1 MMPLWNSMRLCR
13 WGLTTVAA
21 LVAGSLWCSPAGAIV
36 GGSAIPISGAPYQA
50 ALVIA
55 SRTNAG
61 GQYCGG
67 TLAPDNR
74 HVVTAAHCVYNLPA
88 PFTPGEAAEPGA
100 ISVVTNTATLDGSM
114 SSRTPVIAVSFDPR
128 FDETTYA
135 HDEAVL
141 TLAAQAPGTPVALLS
156 RQFFNPT
163 VGQLFT
169 VSGWGSTVPDTT
181 NPTRETVLRSVQV
194 PFISDATCGPAYL
207 GFDAAYMECASSES
221 ADACVGD
228 SGGPLVLKGGVPPA
242 QTGDRLVGI
251 VSFGGPFCADARY
264 PGTYTESSEDTT
276 RAFAQANNPDAPRST
291 TAPSIAGD
299 VTVGG
304 QVHCQPGLW
313 DGSPSLTFE
322 IDAGATAR
330 TTSADYT
337 VQASD
342 VDRSLV
348 CHVKG
353 TNAGGYALADSA
365 AVTVPATTAPPNPAP
380 PAPEPTP
387 TPTPTPTPP
396 AQDVTA
402 PVARVTARSC
412 KANRCT
418 LTVRVSDAGY
428 SAGIRTVQSTVRSTY
443 RSTCTKRGRK
453 VACTRNRT
461 KKLTPTAL
469 SARTFRVVA
478 SSLPVGTQLFTLL
491 AVDKAGHR
499 QTLATRVTLKT
510 KRAKK
515 K

>member
-1 MMPLWNSMRLCR
+1 MRLCR

-21 LVAGSLWCSPAGAIV
+21 LVAGSLWCAPAGAIV
-36 GGSAIPISGAPYQA
+36 GGSAISISGAPYQA

-74 HVVTAAHCVYNLPA
+74 HVITAAHCVYNLPA
-88 PFTPGEAAEPGA
+88 PFSPGEAVEPGA
-100 ISVVTNTATLDGSM
+100 ISVVTNTATLDGSI
-114 SSRTPVIAVSFDPR
+114 SSRTPVSEVSFDPR

-141 TLAAQAPGTPVALLS
+141 TLAAPAPGTAIGLLS
-156 RQFFNPT
+156 RQFFNPA

-169 VSGWGSTVPDTT
+169 VSGWGSTVSDTT
-181 NPTRETVLRSVQV
+181 HPTRETALRSVQV
-194 PFISDATCGPAYL
+194 PFIADAACGPTYA
-207 GFDAAYMECASSES
+207 GFDSTVMECASSAT

-242 QTGDRLVGI
+242 QSGDRLVGI
-251 VSFGGPFCADARY
+251 VSFGGPFCADTRY
-264 PGTYTESSEDTT
+264 PGVYTETAEDST
-276 RAFAQANNPDAPRST
+276 RAFAQADNPDAPRNT
-291 TAPSIAGD
+291 TQPTIVGD
-299 VTVGG
+299 VAVGG
-304 QVHCQPGLW
+304 QVHCQSGLW
-313 DGSPSLTFE
+313 DGSPYLTYE
-322 IDAGATAR
+322 IDAGAAAR
-330 TTSADYT
+330 TASPDYT
-337 VQASD
+337 VQAGD
-342 VDRSLV
+342 VGQSLV

-365 AVTVPATTAPPNPAP
+365 AVTVPTPPPPQPRPPPAP
-380 PAPEPTP
+380 TAPEPTP
-387 TPTPTPTPP
+387 EPTPNTPAPP

-402 PVARVTARSC
+402 PVARVMSRSC

-443 RSTCTKRGRK
+443 RGTCTKKGRK
-453 VACTRNRT
+453 VACTRHRT
-461 KKLTPTAL
+461 KKLTPAAL
-469 SARTFRVVA
+469 SATTFRVVA
-478 SSLPVGTQLFTLL
+478 SKLPVGTQLFTLL

-499 QTLATRVTLKT
+499 QTLPTRLTLKT
-510 KRAKK
+510 TRSKK
-515 K
+515 TSG